1 MFRCSATGL
10 QLEGAGELLY
20 GPRPW
25 NLDFLRVRGLQPA
38 GPLFSFII
46 LSGSFQRLHLPH
58 CCVLTGQFSQG
69 TDLEETAGGTSS
81 TNHRTCAQQV
91 GVATSCQWPM

>member
-25 NLDFLRVRGLQPA
+25 NLDFLRGRGLQPA
-38 GPLFSFII
+38 GPLFSFTV

-58 CCVLTGQFSQG
+58 CCLHTGQFYWG
-69 TDLEETAGGTSS
+69 AGLLQEGVGGASS
-81 TNHRTCAQQV
+81 PNHQPFSQQV
-91 GVATSCQWPM
+91 GVATPCL